1 MKFISYQS
9 PFGELSIAAS
19 GGSIVLCDWNHSRKY
34 TLHIRD
40 IESSQNETTD
50 SDNED
55 ESVIRLASRQ
65 LDEYFAGLRKEF
77 DLPLAPVGT
86 PFQQRVWDALSHIL
100 YGKTISYSEIAEYIG
115 NKNATRAVAN
125 AIGCNS
131 LSIII
136 PCHRVIGSNGAI
148 TGYAGGIEA
157 KRKLLDLEKRY
168 QKQE

>member
-19 GGSIVLCDWNHSRKY
+19 GGSIVLCDWVHSRKY
-34 TLHIRD
+34 MRHIRD

-77 DLPLAPVGT
+77 DLPLAPAGT
-86 PFQQRVWDALSHIL
+86 PFQQKVWDALSRIL
-100 YGKTISYSEIAEYIG
+100 YGETVSYSEIAEYIG
-115 NKNATRAVAN
+115 NKNATRAAAN
-125 AIGCNS
+125 AIGYNP

-136 PCHRVIGSNGAI
+136 SCHRVIGSNGAI